1 MELSEFGMR
10 YLPHL
15 SLKRQVFVDFITEW
29 LNPIDCFDWKM
40 MECWILYVDGA
51 SRGVGARIRL
61 ILQSPIGECLE
72 QAVQLGFHASNNEAK
87 YEALLLVRVS
97 LTLSIQANHLDIQSD
112 SQLVVSQM

>member
-51 SRGVGARIRL
+51 SRGVGA
-61 ILQSPIGECLE
+61 
-72 QAVQLGFHASNNEAK
+72 
-87 YEALLLVRVS
+87 
-97 LTLSIQANHLDIQSD
+97 
-112 SQLVVSQM
+112 